1 MTQELEAGEG
11 VGVIDPHGDLLDH
24 IPPCRTDHV
33 VYFNPADQDYP
44 VTWLLRRP
52 PNWWASLKKV
62 LDWSPRQDRLTGIEA
77 DEGAGAP
84 SQRNSKSLDRIHH
97 HGINPSN
104 TCPVQ
109 P

>member
-1 MTQELEAGEG
+1 VTACNGRLGARGVAGVRGSLLRNLITQELEAGEG
-11 VGVIDPHGDLLDH
+11 VGVIDPHGDLAAELLDH

-62 LDWSPRQDRLTGIEA
+62 LDWSPRQDRLT
-77 DEGAGAP
+77 
-84 SQRNSKSLDRIHH
+84 RN
-97 HGINPSN
+97 
-104 TCPVQ
+104 
-109 P
+109 